1 MGIDANDKHR
11 GLTSSAVESRRSLY
25 IVDAMTTPNLPF
37 TWPIRIY
44 WEDTDAGGVVY
55 HGSYLRFLE
64 RARTEWLRSIG
75 IDQSRLKTDHGLVF
89 VVSSISVSFRR
100 PARLDD
106 ELLATSKLS
115 KRGGAS
121 LHFQQT
127 LIRPT
132 SGETLLEAQ
141 VRAACVNAQNFRP
154 MPIPSGLFLD

>member
-1 MGIDANDKHR
+1 MNTK
-11 GLTSSAVESRRSLY
+11 L
-25 IVDAMTTPNLPF
+25 F

-75 IDQSRLKTDHGLVF
+75 IDQSRLKTEHGLVF
-89 VVSSISVSFRR
+89 VVSAVSVSFKR

-106 ELLATSKLS
+106 ELLATSLLS

-127 LIRPT
+127 LIRPA
-132 SGETLLEAQ
+132 SGETLLEAE
-141 VRAACVNAQNFRP
+141 VRAACVQAQSFRP
-154 MPIPSGLFLD
+154 MPIPSGLFSN

>member
-1 MGIDANDKHR
+1 MNAKH
-11 GLTSSAVESRRSLY
+11 
-25 IVDAMTTPNLPF
+25 F

-75 IDQSRLKTDHGLVF
+75 IDQSRLKTEHGLVF
-89 VVSSISVSFRR
+89 VVSAVSVSFKR

-106 ELLATSKLS
+106 ELLATSLLS

-127 LIRPT
+127 LIRPA
-132 SGETLLEAQ
+132 SGETVLEAE
-141 VRAACVNAQNFRP
+141 VRAACVQAQSFRP
-154 MPIPSGLFLD
+154 MPIPSGLFSN

>member
-1 MGIDANDKHR
+1 
-11 GLTSSAVESRRSLY
+11 
-25 IVDAMTTPNLPF
+25 MTTTPF

-75 IDQSRLKTDHGLVF
+75 VDQSRLKAEHGLVF
-89 VVSSISVSFRR
+89 VVSSVSVSFRR

-106 ELLATSKLS
+106 QLLATSLLS

-121 LHFQQT
+121 LHFEQT
-127 LIRPT
+127 LIRPA
-132 SGETLLEAQ
+132 SNELLLEAE
-141 VRAACVNAQNFRP
+141 VRAACVNAQSFRP
-154 MPIPSGLFLD
+154 MPIPSGLFVE

>member
-1 MGIDANDKHR
+1 M
-11 GLTSSAVESRRSLY
+11 TSSAVESRRSLY
-25 IVDAMTTPNLPF
+25 IVDHMIMPNLPF
-37 TWPIRIY
+37 SWPIRIY

-75 IDQSRLKTDHGLVF
+75 IDQSRLKADHGLVF

-106 ELLATSKLS
+106 ELLATSVLS

-132 SGETLLEAQ
+132 SAETLLEAH

-154 MPIPSGLFLD
+154 MPIPSGLFPD

>member
-1 MGIDANDKHR
+1 MSTDR
-11 GLTSSAVESRRSLY
+11 AVAAAAAAEGFR
-25 IVDAMTTPNLPF
+25 
-37 TWPIRIY
+37 WPIRIY

-75 IDQSRLKTDHGLVF
+75 IDQSRLKMESGIVF
-89 VVSSISVSFRR
+89 VVSSVSVSFRR

-106 ELLATSKLS
+106 ELLATCLLS

-121 LHFQQT
+121 LHFKQV
-127 LIRPT
+127 LIRPA
-132 SGETLLEAQ
+132 SGETLLDAE

-154 MPIPSGLFLD
+154 MAIPSGLFAE